1 VTDEGAGLEGRAKV
15 EGDTVDYVFIAGH
28 DVHVEDP
35 IVDLFVCT
43 VSIEFGGGCGESL
56 VYVSNLELNASVSI
70 RCGHRM
76 SE

>member
-43 VSIEFGGGCGESL
+43 ISIEFGGGCGESL
-56 VYVSNLELNASVSI
+56 VYDEKGSKYITYVC
-70 RCGHRM
+70 RFM
-76 SE
+76 D